1 MTISKT
7 MLIQWLTLIVAVL
20 TLPSFAQM
28 VPPGTIPY
36 VAAAAG
42 ALTLIARWVDQNF
55 GAIGLMAVAT
65 LLSGLLS
72 IPDLVAIIPP
82 QAAQIVT
89 LVTAVLSLVTR
100 ANQSTTPLVGL
111 LVKPAGSAEAVP
123 VPLSTAPS
131 NVIVTQKKGW

>member
-1 MTISKT
+1 VKVSKT

-20 TLPSFAQM
+20 TLPSFAHM
-28 VPPGTIPY
+28 VPPETIPY

-89 LVTAVLSLVTR
+89 LVTAVLSLITR
-100 ANQSTTPLVGL
+100 ANQATTPLTGL
-111 LVKPAGSAEAVP
+111 LIKPESVPAVKVP
-123 VPLSTAPS
+123 G
-131 NVIVTQKKGW
+131 KGW